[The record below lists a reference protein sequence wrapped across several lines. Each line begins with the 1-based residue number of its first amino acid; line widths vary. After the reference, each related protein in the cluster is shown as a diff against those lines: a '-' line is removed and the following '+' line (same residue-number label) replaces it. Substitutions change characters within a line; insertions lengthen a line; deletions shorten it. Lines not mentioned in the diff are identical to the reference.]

1 MEAHHNMQHMM
12 SLVQKILVDSVMNL
26 QWHKMNKKD
35 VVGMTTFGLIA
46 LLPIQSHYYITRAV
60 DFMRKR
66 SLLTLK

>member
-1 MEAHHNMQHMM
+1 MQHMM

-35 VVGMTTFGLIA
+35 VVGMITFGLIGV
-46 LLPIQSHYYITRAV
+46 LPTNHIIILQGQW
-60 DFMRKR
+60 RKR